1 MLLTLTLTNRTAEA
15 VLNFVKVFSN
25 LMSNTSN
32 LKSKL
37 FNSLFVHKTNSVMR
51 AIYPDFLWRK
61 PNDEKKIYL
70 TFDDGPITEITE
82 FVLETLNKFN
92 AKATF
97 FCIGDN
103 VVKHPKVFNKLI
115 ENQHTVGN
123 HTFNHLKGWNTE
135 NNDYFE
141 NVQQCESV
149 LFQDNQKKLFRP
161 PYGRIKKSQA
171 KILISDYEIVM
182 WDVLTAD
189 YSKDIS
195 KENCLKNALKYTES
209 GSIVVFHDSIK
220 AFNNMSY
227 TLPRLLNEFSE
238 QGYSFESL

>member
-1 MLLTLTLTNRTAEA
+1 
-15 VLNFVKVFSN
+15 
-25 LMSNTSN
+25 MSNTSN
-32 LKSKL
+32 FTSQL
-37 FNSLFVHKTNSVMR
+37 FNSLFVHKTNAVMR
-51 AIYPDFLWRK
+51 AIYPDFLWRI
-61 PNDEKKIYL
+61 PNTEKKIYL
-70 TFDDGPITEITE
+70 TFDDGPIPEITE
-82 FVLETLNKFN
+82 FVLETLNEYN

-103 VVKHPKVFNKLI
+103 VVKHPQVFNKI
-115 ENQHTVGN
+115 IDNQHSVGN

-135 NNDYFE
+135 NDVYFE
-141 NVQQCESV
+141 NIKKCENV
-149 LFQDNQKKLFRP
+149 LFQDNPKKIFRP

-171 KILISDYEIVM
+171 KILISEYEIVM